1 MLEATWGK
9 QYLCIW
15 PIQHQAHGV
24 LAEDGAGRGE
34 TSQGCCNLSQE
45 QCQEDGTGK
54 CVLGKSLRPC
64 TYIMGGIRHEVTPG

>member
-34 TSQGCCNLSQE
+34 TSQGCCNL
-45 QCQEDGTGK
+45 
-54 CVLGKSLRPC
+54 
-64 TYIMGGIRHEVTPG
+64 